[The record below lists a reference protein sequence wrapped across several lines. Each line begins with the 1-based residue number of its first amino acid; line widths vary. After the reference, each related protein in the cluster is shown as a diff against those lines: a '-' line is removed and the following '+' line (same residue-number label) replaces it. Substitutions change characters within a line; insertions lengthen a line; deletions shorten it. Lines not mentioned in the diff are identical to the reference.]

1 MTVTPASTETAP
13 GIAAWRILVRGIAAF
28 VALFIFSVWAAAGW
42 NLGLTTTTRIAI
54 THTNPVL
61 YKDHFM
67 PGIEVLSIGWFIC
80 AVVFALTCRRRR

>member
-1 MTVTPASTETAP
+1 MTSVPEPTKSAP
-13 GIAAWRILVRGIAAF
+13 GIAAWRILVRGVAAF

-54 THTNPVL
+54 AHTNPIL

-67 PGIEVLSIGWFIC
+67 PGIEVLALGWFAC
-80 AVVFALTCRRRR
+80 AVIFALTCKRRT